1 MTRIDKWGE
10 PDPSRI
16 TVLFFS
22 CNFVIGGAQR
32 QVVDLVTHMDRDRF
46 RPLVACFGPSGP
58 FAEEVQAAG
67 IPFACWEIQP
77 SYNLGALGVVWRMVQ
92 LLRRE
97 KVHIFQTYEF
107 PTKVLGWTA
116 GRLART
122 PVITCAEHG
131 TGEPKD
137 TPAKTRLLRGLSRF
151 CDRFI
156 YVADAQRRFYR
167 DQRGFRLDGRTQV
180 IYNGINH
187 LRFDPDGVE
196 PVKREALG
204 IPADAPIVGIT
215 AVLRE
220 EKAHEVLLRALPVI
234 DRHVEGTHILI
245 VGDGPERPKIERLAA
260 ELGIQERVVITGFR
274 QDVERLLPLFNVMAL
289 CSDPV
294 AETCPLSVLEAMSMG
309 KPIVATRVSG
319 LPELVVEGE
328 TGHLV
333 DIRDHEALGDRIGRL
348 LADPVRAERYGQAGR
363 QRVLDGFT
371 IPHMVDN
378 HERYYRKIL
387 QEVAGIVIN

>member
-1 MTRIDKWGE
+1 MNRIDAWHD
-10 PDPSRI
+10 PDPGRV

-22 CNFVIGGAQR
+22 CNFVIGGMQR
-32 QVVDLVTHMDRDRF
+32 QVVDLVTHMNRDRF

-58 FAEEVQAAG
+58 FAEELEDVG
-67 IPFACWEIQP
+67 IPFACWDIQP
-77 SYNLGALGVVWRMVQ
+77 TYDLGSIRVIGRMVQ
-92 LLRRE
+92 LLRQER
-97 KVHIFQTYEF
+97 VHIFQTYEF

-137 TPAKTRLLRGLSRF
+137 QLAKTRLLRGMSRF

-167 DQRGFRLDGRTQV
+167 DQRGFRLEGRTKV

-187 LRFDPDGVE
+187 RRFDPDAVK
-196 PVKREALG
+196 PVSADEFG
-204 IPADAPIVGIT
+204 IPVDVPIVGIT

-220 EKAHEVLLRALPVI
+220 EKAHDVLLRALPII
-234 DRHVEGTHILI
+234 DRHVQGTHILI
-245 VGDGPERPKIERLAA
+245 VGDGPERPKIEKLAV
-260 ELGIQERVVITGFR
+260 EMGIRDRVVITGFR
-274 QDVERLLPLFNVMAL
+274 QDVERLLPLFDVMAL

-333 DIRDHEALGDRIGRL
+333 DIRDHAALGERIGRL
-348 LADPVRAERYGQAGR
+348 LADPERARSYGRAGR
-363 QRVLDGFT
+363 RRLLDGFT
-371 IPHMVDN
+371 IPHMVAN
-378 HERYYRKIL
+378 HEEYYTQIL
-387 QEVAGIVIN
+387 RDVAGLEIA